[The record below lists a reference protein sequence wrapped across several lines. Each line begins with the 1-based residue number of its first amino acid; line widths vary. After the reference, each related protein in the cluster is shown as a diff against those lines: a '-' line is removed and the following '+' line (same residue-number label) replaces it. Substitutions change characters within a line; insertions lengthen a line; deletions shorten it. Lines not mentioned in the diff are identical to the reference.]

1 MGRDRDALTPGVIVI
16 DHESFTARNPR
27 PIPLIPQTLSPHP
40 RMDETPPP
48 PLPKSF
54 RGPTLNP
61 KP

>member
-48 PLPKSF
+48 SPQKFS
-54 RGPTLNP
+54 RAYT